1 MGAQSALPR
10 CWLLESHL
18 HVLDPHLHVLDPCLR
33 VPDPLH
39 FGVNGQVTFFYPVP
53 GGEEGHGKTFSP
65 KEIILVV
72 LVD

>member
-1 MGAQSALPR
+1 M
-10 CWLLESHL
+10 LESHL
-18 HVLDPHLHVLDPCLR
+18 HVLDPRLHVLDPLLHVPDPLLH

-53 GGEEGHGKTFSP
+53 GGEEGHGRTFNP
-65 KEIILVV
+65 KETVLVV